1 MGLVGGGLQVEG
13 ASKKQ
18 RGGISGGGGG
28 AGSLASSTRKD
39 KGLTADFKESQV
51 RPRRD
56 ENANAFVD
64 CCAKLCSQ
72 CML

>member
-13 ASKKQ
+13 ASKKR
-18 RGGISGGGGG
+18 RGGIGGGGGG

-39 KGLTADFKESQV
+39 KGLSDFKESQV